1 MKQIL
6 IDMINQGT
14 LDRILSKWQPPKAD
28 CEPLR
33 RSGQSLPIEKLISLF
48 VIVIFG
54 LILAAITF
62 ILEIVYFEFIKS
74 QAYGP
79 WVLSRPTRPRPEKK
93 LPSLDKL
100 KSVLE
105 IVNVRLDTNCSVEIS
120 LIKEISNIYTEIIS
134 RDRLNYQNLVDT
146 SNVST
151 NQKFSKHSLAQVQ

>member
-1 MKQIL
+1 MFYAPKQGNFK
-6 IDMINQGT
+6 IDI
-14 LDRILSKWQPPKAD
+14 
-28 CEPLR
+28 
-33 RSGQSLPIEKLISLF
+33 
-48 VIVIFG
+48 
-54 LILAAITF
+54 
-62 ILEIVYFEFIKS
+62 
-74 QAYGP
+74 
-79 WVLSRPTRPRPEKK
+79 
-93 LPSLDKL
+93 